1 MQKSKLK
8 VLTKEE
14 ACKKYHV
21 ENLGTG
27 SEATCPF
34 CGSSNV
40 FGISRVVGYYS
51 PINNWNLSKQAEFEA
66 RQRGD
71 YKLS

>member
-1 MQKSKLK
+1 MQKPKLK

-14 ACKKYHV
+14 ACELTHA
-21 ENLGTG
+21 ENLG
-27 SEATCPF
+27 SSDQATCPF
-34 CGSSNV
+34 CGSFNV

-51 PINNWNLSKQAEFEA
+51 PINNWNLSKQAEFDA

-71 YKLS
+71 YRLS